1 MTIGTGADPAVNEPD
16 EVAALTY
23 RIAQDIRL
31 TRFCDERGVDVQA
44 VMDGEVEVDLSPICD
59 DRGQIVPEPIDLR
72 SARRS

>member
-1 MTIGTGADPAVNEPD
+1 MTEPD

-23 RIAQDIRL
+23 RIAQDNGL
-31 TRFCDERGVDVQA
+31 TRFCDERGIDAQA
-44 VMDGEVEVDLSPICD
+44 VLDGEIEVDLSPICD